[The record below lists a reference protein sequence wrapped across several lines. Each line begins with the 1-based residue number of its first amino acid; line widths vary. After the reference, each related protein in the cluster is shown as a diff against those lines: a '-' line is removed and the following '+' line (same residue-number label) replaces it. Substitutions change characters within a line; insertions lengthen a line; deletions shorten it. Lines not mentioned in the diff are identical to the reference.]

1 MNKQNE
7 RHNNLLRII
16 DVLRTRKVTTQAELK
31 EICSLQ
37 ASTVSY
43 LINDLRTFNFI
54 KDSGKA
60 SCSGRKVGKP
70 GLAISLNNEA
80 ACFLGIYLID
90 NAVELF
96 VYGLDGEELDESRI
110 CFEADKLIETL

>member
-60 SCSGRKVGKP
+60 ASSGRKVGKP

-80 ACFLGIYLID
+80 A
-90 NAVELF
+90 
-96 VYGLDGEELDESRI
+96 
-110 CFEADKLIETL
+110 